1 MNSLAKMTT
10 LRKVEG
16 PLCLPKF
23 QHDYGHWKKS
33 FERFL
38 LNECFDQAIVIS
50 RFVKVAQFS
59 RQRRQGLRKS
69 SKFAPTE
76 AKFWLWL

>member
-1 MNSLAKMTT
+1 MSTLKKVRVGMMNSLAKMTT

-59 RQRRQGLRKS
+59 
-69 SKFAPTE
+69 
-76 AKFWLWL
+76 